1 MSLRTPFALAIFISA
16 LFSGPALS
24 QSSCSATNDNGDATC
39 SISCPVGQSAE
50 CRNGTGSSSPECGCS
65 GESQL
70 DSIFIPRPDSAGTL
84 AFAPS
89 SLEHTNVLQSINAKL
104 AGLRNYALRQT
115 CSREQVGRECVG
127 EPCVLSSP
135 AVAPSIRGPQLLC
148 RSPRICYDTFETVC
162 RNVNGKLTS
171 SPSFTIEKPPSVVVE
186 EPNWKDIPTEVLGY
200 RETYINCTSLKQSI
214 SFRHGETVRT
224 GRKASKTKA
233 IATNDRIDV
242 KVEYKLAKDLGP
254 SIGGGYSYS
263 KTVTITDLNE
273 ESEEETRP
281 LEKVIPLDIASGTQ
295 VVMDHQWIRREVPIL
310 FNGRVTL
317 DSAIE
322 KNLEGIHRASQVLT
336 NTADRTFEFSGVI
349 QHNLLLEG
357 KTRVVETKMT
367 EDECKAN
374 PGFHHTSEPYSEI
387 SL

>member
-1 MSLRTPFALAIFISA
+1 MSLKTPFALAIFLSV
-16 LFSGPALS
+16 LLSGPALS

-70 DSIFIPRPDSAGTL
+70 VSIFIPRPDSTGTL

-104 AGLRNYALRQT
+104 AGLRDYALRKT
-115 CSREQVGRECVG
+115 CSRERVGRECRDESCGVFSSG
-127 EPCVLSSP
+127 ESRDIREQFLPC
-135 AVAPSIRGPQLLC
+135 QN
-148 RSPRICYDTFETVC
+148 PRVCYDVFDTIC
-162 RNVNGKLTS
+162 RNVTGKLTS
-171 SPSFTIEKPPSVVVE
+171 SPSFTIEIPPSVVVE
-186 EPNWKDIPTEVLGY
+186 EPNWKDIPTEILGY

-295 VVMDHQWIRREVPIL
+295 VVMDHQWIRREVPIF

-322 KNLEGIHRASQVLT
+322 KNLEGIHRASQVLK

-349 QHNLLLEG
+349 QHSLLLEG
-357 KTRVVETKMT
+357 KTRVIETKMT
-367 EDECKAN
+367 EGECKAN

>member
-1 MSLRTPFALAIFISA
+1 MSLKTPFALAIFLSA

-104 AGLRNYALRQT
+104 ASLRDYTLHQS
-115 CSREQVGRECVG
+115 CSRERVGRVCYR
-127 EPCVLSSP
+127 EPCVFMP
-135 AVAPSIRGPQLLC
+135 GVC
-148 RSPRICYDTFETVC
+148 PRICEDTFDTVC
-162 RNVNGKLTS
+162 RNVSGKLTAA
-171 SPSFTIEKPPSVVVE
+171 PRFTIEVPPSVVVE
-186 EPNWKDIPTEVLGY
+186 EPNWKDIPSEILGY
-200 RETYINCTSLKQSI
+200 RETYINCTSLEQSI
-214 SFRHGETVRT
+214 SFRHGETVRS
-224 GRKASKTKA
+224 GRKVSKTKS
-233 IATNDRIDV
+233 ISTNDKIDV

-254 SIGGGYSYS
+254 TVGGGYSYS

-281 LEKVIPLDIASGTQ
+281 LEKVIPLDIASGTK
-295 VVMDHQWIRREVPIL
+295 VVMDHQWIRREVPIVY
-310 FNGRVTL
+310 NGRVTL
-317 DSAIE
+317 DAAIE
-322 KNLEGIHRASQVLT
+322 NNLEGIDRSSQVLT
-336 NTADRTFEFSGVI
+336 NAADRTFEFSGVI

-367 EDECKAN
+367 EGECKAN
-374 PGFHHTSEPYSEI
+374 PGFHQAAEPYSEI
-387 SL
+387 SP